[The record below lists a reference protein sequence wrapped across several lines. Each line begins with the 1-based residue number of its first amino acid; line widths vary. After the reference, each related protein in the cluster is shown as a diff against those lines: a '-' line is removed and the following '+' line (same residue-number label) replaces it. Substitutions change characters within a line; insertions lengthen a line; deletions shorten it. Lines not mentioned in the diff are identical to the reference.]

1 MKTMNILNIIF
12 MLLLIKLTVLSC
24 GNVKYKVQIPSEY
37 LLDNEPWHPHVNRPY
52 LTNDIQITKSST
64 SPISQYMTSLIQIK
78 NNNHFL
84 KQNNKKLQCGCRF
97 VKEQKEEEIINRQ
110 NELTYTQNTIMKKS
124 QQDPQEKVINNI
136 EQRIQQEPINNV
148 IETLKNRLEENTRM
162 INNIENLLQGNNNN
176 QQVVHQYQNMNIPRF
191 VQVMPPQVPM
201 PVYNPYPMINNGYQL
216 PVFIQ

>member
-1 MKTMNILNIIF
+1 MNILNIFF
-12 MLLLIKLTVLSC
+12 MLLLIKLSLISC

-37 LLDNEPWHPHVNRPY
+37 LLDTEPWHPHINRPY

-97 VKEQKEEEIINRQ
+97 VKEQKDEEIINRQ
-110 NELTYTQNTIMKKS
+110 NELTNTQNNNKS
-124 QQDPQEKVINNI
+124 QQEQVINN
-136 EQRIQQEPINNV
+136 EQRSQQEPINNV

-162 INNIENLLQGNNNN
+162 INNIESLLQGKNNN
-176 QQVVHQYQNMNIPRF
+176 QQVVAQYQNMNVPRF
-191 VQVMPPQVPM
+191 VQVMPPQVPI
-201 PVYNPYPMINNGYQL
+201 PVYNPYPMMNNGYQL
-216 PVFIQ
+216 PVFVQ

>member
-78 NNNHFL
+78 NNSHFL

-110 NELTYTQNTIMKKS
+110 NELTHTQNTINKS

>member
-110 NELTYTQNTIMKKS
+110 NELTNTQNTINKS

>member
-1 MKTMNILNIIF
+1 MNILNIFF
-12 MLLLIKLTVLSC
+12 MLLLIKLSLISC

-37 LLDNEPWHPHVNRPY
+37 LLDNEPWHPHINRPY

-97 VKEQKEEEIINRQ
+97 VKEQKDEEIINRQ
-110 NELTYTQNTIMKKS
+110 NEFTNTQNTNKS
-124 QQDPQEKVINNI
+124 QQEQVINNN

-162 INNIENLLQGNNNN
+162 INNIESLLQGKNNNP
-176 QQVVHQYQNMNIPRF
+176 QVVAQYQNMNVPRF
-191 VQVMPPQVPM
+191 VQVMPPQVPI
-201 PVYNPYPMINNGYQL
+201 PVYNPYPMMNNGYQL

>member
-1 MKTMNILNIIF
+1 MNILNIFF
-12 MLLLIKLTVLSC
+12 MLLLIKLSLISC

-37 LLDNEPWHPHVNRPY
+37 LLDNEPWHPHINRPY

-97 VKEQKEEEIINRQ
+97 VKEQKDEEIINRQ
-110 NELTYTQNTIMKKS
+110 NEFTNTQNNNKS
-124 QQDPQEKVINNI
+124 QQEQVINNN

-162 INNIENLLQGNNNN
+162 INNIESLLQGKNNN
-176 QQVVHQYQNMNIPRF
+176 QQVVAQYQNMNVPRF
-191 VQVMPPQVPM
+191 VQVMPPQVPI
-201 PVYNPYPMINNGYQL
+201 PVYNPYPMMNNGYQL

>member
-110 NELTYTQNTIMKKS
+110 NELTNTQNTINKS

-191 VQVMPPQVPM
+191 VQVMPPQVPT

>member
-1 MKTMNILNIIF
+1 MNILNIFF
-12 MLLLIKLTVLSC
+12 MLLLIKLSLISC

-37 LLDNEPWHPHVNRPY
+37 LLDNEPWHPHINRPY

-97 VKEQKEEEIINRQ
+97 VKEQKDEEIINRQ
-110 NELTYTQNTIMKKS
+110 NEFTNTQNNNKS
-124 QQDPQEKVINNI
+124 QQEQVINNN
-136 EQRIQQEPINNV
+136 EHIQQEPINNV

-162 INNIENLLQGNNNN
+162 INNIESLLQGKNNN
-176 QQVVHQYQNMNIPRF
+176 QQVVAQYQNMNVPRF
-191 VQVMPPQVPM
+191 VQVMPPQVPI
-201 PVYNPYPMINNGYQL
+201 PVYNPYPMMNNGYQL

>member
-110 NELTYTQNTIMKKS
+110 NELTYTQNTINKS

>member
-1 MKTMNILNIIF
+1 

-110 NELTYTQNTIMKKS
+110 NELTNTQNTINKS

>member
-110 NELTYTQNTIMKKS
+110 NELTNTQNTINKS

-216 PVFIQ
+216 PVLIQ

>member
-1 MKTMNILNIIF
+1 MNILNIIF

-78 NNNHFL
+78 NKNHFL
-84 KQNNKKLQCGCRF
+84 KRNNKKLQCGCRF

-110 NELTYTQNTIMKKS
+110 NELTNTQNTINKS

>member
-1 MKTMNILNIIF
+1 
-12 MLLLIKLTVLSC
+12 MLLLIKLSLISC

-37 LLDNEPWHPHVNRPY
+37 LLDNEPWHPHINRPY

-97 VKEQKEEEIINRQ
+97 VKEQKDEEIINRQ
-110 NELTYTQNTIMKKS
+110 NEFTNTQNTNKS
-124 QQDPQEKVINNI
+124 QQEQVINNN

-162 INNIENLLQGNNNN
+162 INNIESLLQGKNNNP
-176 QQVVHQYQNMNIPRF
+176 QVVAQYQNMNVPRF
-191 VQVMPPQVPM
+191 VQVMPPQVPI
-201 PVYNPYPMINNGYQL
+201 PVYNPYPMMNNGYQL

>member
-1 MKTMNILNIIF
+1 MNILNIFF
-12 MLLLIKLTVLSC
+12 MLLLIKLSLISC

-37 LLDNEPWHPHVNRPY
+37 LLDTEPWHPHINRPY

-97 VKEQKEEEIINRQ
+97 VKEQKDEEIINRQ
-110 NELTYTQNTIMKKS
+110 NEFTNTQNNNKS
-124 QQDPQEKVINNI
+124 QQEQVINNN

-162 INNIENLLQGNNNN
+162 INNIESLLQGKNNN
-176 QQVVHQYQNMNIPRF
+176 QQVVAQYQNMNVPRF
-191 VQVMPPQVPM
+191 VQVMPPQVPI
-201 PVYNPYPMINNGYQL
+201 PVYNPYPMMNNGYQL

>member
-110 NELTYTQNTIMKKS
+110 NELTNTQNTINKS

-191 VQVMPPQVPM
+191 VQVMPPEVPM

>member
-12 MLLLIKLTVLSC
+12 MLILLKLSLISC

-37 LLDNEPWHPHVNRPY
+37 LLDNEPWHPHINRPY
-52 LTNDIQITKSST
+52 LNNDIKVTESST

-97 VKEQKEEEIINRQ
+97 VKEQKEEEIITKQ
-110 NELTYTQNTIMKKS
+110 NEYI
-124 QQDPQEKVINNI
+124 PQETQQIINNN
-136 EQRIQQEPINNV
+136 QQQVQQQPINNV
-148 IETLKNRLEENTRM
+148 IETLKSRLEENSRL

-176 QQVVHQYQNMNIPRF
+176 QQRVVPQYQNMNIPRF
-191 VQVMPPQVPM
+191 VQVMPPQMQIPI
-201 PVYNPYPMINNGYQL
+201 YNPFPMMNNGYQL
-216 PVFIQ
+216 PVLIQ